1 MVFGGVKGFNIFH
14 PDSITDNDIRPRT
27 AISRLKIRNQTVS
40 AGDSVCGRVVL
51 PRAINRL
58 NKLDLSYN
66 CNNLTF
72 EFSAFAY
79 VDPKYNTYKYRME
92 NFDTDW
98 NYTSGLSPQAVYTN
112 LRPGS
117 YRLVVYASNED
128 GYWSQAPAVLEITIR
143 PPVYATRLAWLC
155 YIALTILFLYRWHRR
170 SLRKLQERHQI
181 ELERNKYYEEQKSS
195 ANMLQF
201 YTDIAHELKT
211 PLSLIT
217 APVEELLLNPH
228 IGKTTRNRLEL
239 VNRNAGALKTLLE
252 QILDLRKY
260 ESHKM
265 ELAAVQTDASE
276 FLRGIAELF
285 KPLADQLQIQFSQ
298 EIPNDPLILW
308 IDRRKM
314 EIVIANLLYNAFKY
328 SRKSSGKVNL
338 VCEEQQLSVTIS
350 VEDNGIGIARD
361 EQSRIFERFYQAR
374 NNNSPQKSIGIG
386 LSLVKHIVTLHHGE
400 IEVASELNVGSLFR
414 VRIPKGCA
422 HLAPEQIKDS
432 DKVPGRPFQNL
443 PIGMDSALSDFGD
456 DQFESEMAAE
466 TAIGS
471 AGSWKK
477 IRATEQLHLMEKEF
491 RFSWPR
497 TIPPC
502 GIIFEARWR
511 TDTTSRRHEMER
523 RLIVRQSMN
532 SPIWCLQTSSCR
544 ECRESNFAAKS
555 RRIPGLRQSGSF
567 YLRPTIC
574 RTTKY
579 PDTVSEP
586 TLM

>member
-1 MVFGGVKGFNIFH
+1 MNSPGSSN
-14 PDSITDNDIRPRT
+14 
-27 AISRLKIRNQTVS
+27 
-40 AGDSVCGRVVL
+40 VL
-51 PRAINRL
+51 P
-58 NKLDLSYN
+58 
-66 CNNLTF
+66 
-72 EFSAFAY
+72 
-79 VDPKYNTYKYRME
+79 
-92 NFDTDW
+92 
-98 NYTSGLSPQAVYTN
+98 
-112 LRPGS
+112 GS
-117 YRLVVYASNED
+117 K
-128 GYWSQAPAVLEITIR
+128 Q
-143 PPVYATRLAWLC
+143 
-155 YIALTILFLYRWHRR
+155 
-170 SLRKLQERHQI
+170 Q
-181 ELERNKYYEEQKSS
+181 
-195 ANMLQF
+195 
-201 YTDIAHELKT
+201 
-211 PLSLIT
+211 
-217 APVEELLLNPH
+217 
-228 IGKTTRNRLEL
+228 
-239 VNRNAGALKTLLE
+239 
-252 QILDLRKY
+252 
-260 ESHKM
+260 
-265 ELAAVQTDASE
+265 LAA
-276 FLRGIAELF
+276 
-285 KPLADQLQIQFSQ
+285 
-298 EIPNDPLILW
+298 
-308 IDRRKM
+308 
-314 EIVIANLLYNAFKY
+314 
-328 SRKSSGKVNL
+328 
-338 VCEEQQLSVTIS
+338 
-350 VEDNGIGIARD
+350 
-361 EQSRIFERFYQAR
+361 
-374 NNNSPQKSIGIG
+374 KSIGIG

-466 TAIGS
+466 TAIGNDRGMQCGLLEENTRHGAAAS
-471 AGSWKK
+471 DG
-477 IRATEQLHLMEKEF
+477 KEF